1 MLQECRLCLIKD
13 KVLINS
19 HISTKANFKMAFKY
33 QEVKG
38 KSAES
43 INFKMYYENTIN
55 TRITEYQCPNHS
67 LRKKKAISKMKSYVP
82 ARISIDYP
90 KNYER
95 INYVNSYIK
104 KHDY

>member
-1 MLQECRLCLIKD
+1 M
-13 KVLINS
+13 S
-19 HISTKANFKMAFKY
+19 FKY

-90 KNYER
+90 RNYEL
-95 INYVNSYIK
+95 INYVSSYIK

>member
-1 MLQECRLCLIKD
+1 
-13 KVLINS
+13 
-19 HISTKANFKMAFKY
+19 MAFKY

-90 KNYER
+90 KNYEL
-95 INYVNSYIK
+95 INYVSSYIK